1 MIGRW
6 LLRARAVLVLFVRF
20 AIAVVV
26 SGVTT
31 LRIILSEQP
40 GARACFVRVQF
51 APLSET
57 GVTLLGALVTL
68 TPGATAIDID
78 LQRRE
83 LTLHLLDGSDPQAV
97 AAQIRRDFEPHLVT
111 LFGSSAP

>member
-1 MIGRW
+1 MTTKW
-6 LLRARAVLVLFVRF
+6 LLQARALFVLSVRF
-20 AIAVVV
+20 AVAVVV
-26 SGVTT
+26 SGLTT

-40 GARACFVRVQF
+40 GARACFVRLQF

-57 GVTLLGALVTL
+57 GATLLGALVTL

-78 LQRRE
+78 MQRYE

-111 LFGSSAP
+111 LFGRSAP